1 MVAAERQFYQQVTC
15 IQEKKRLESGY
26 LAKQGQL
33 DTGSQEREED
43 ELGGG
48 NGRRETVGVTMDLRW
63 W

>member
-1 MVAAERQFYQQVTC
+1 MVAAGRQFYQQVTC
-15 IQEKKRLESGY
+15 IQEKRLESGC
-26 LAKQGQL
+26 LAKQGRL
-33 DTGSQEREED
+33 DTGSQERKEY